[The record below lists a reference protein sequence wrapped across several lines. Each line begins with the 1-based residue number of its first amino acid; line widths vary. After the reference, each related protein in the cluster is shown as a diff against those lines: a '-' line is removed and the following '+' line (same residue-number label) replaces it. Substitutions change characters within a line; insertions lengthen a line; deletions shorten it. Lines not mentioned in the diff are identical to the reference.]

1 MQLSNRFVRATDKV
15 CTFQEHVNA
24 PCFRK
29 SFRLDGAVERAEMTI
44 CGLGFYELYINGK
57 NITKGPLAPY
67 ISNPDDVLYYDR
79 YDVVPY
85 LQEGENVIG
94 VVLGN
99 GFFNPFGGAI
109 WDFEKA
115 VWIGPLRFALWFE
128 AECGGKTV
136 TFEADD
142 SFKTHDSA
150 ILFDEYRMG
159 THYDA
164 RLEMPGWSAP
174 GFDDSGWTN
183 ALHAEQPRGEAVL
196 CPADPIVVTEERKP
210 VSITK
215 CSRGYI
221 YDFGANLAGVCRLTI
236 SGKPGQKIS
245 LWHSELLKDGELDI
259 SSIIFDRPGFRD
271 YYFEYAQKDVYIC
284 KGEGEESFVPP
295 FTYHGFRY
303 VLVEGIDEA
312 QATESLLT
320 YLVMNS
326 DLKERGGFSCSDET
340 VNLLQ
345 LFARRSDLANFY
357 YFPTDCPHREKNG
370 WTGDASVS
378 AEHMLINLHAEKS
391 LREWMRNIRKAQ
403 RLDGALPGIIPT
415 SGWGFAWGNGP
426 AWDSVITNIPYYVY
440 KYTGDDA
447 ILYENADMIFRY
459 LNYITTRMDERGLIS
474 IGLGDW
480 CQPIR
485 RQLPEGKEPTDND
498 LYSSPLEFT
507 DSAIVLDM
515 CKKAAFIFERIGR
528 HPQKEFAQRL
538 HEALLTSIRTHLIDT
553 DAVMAIGNCQ
563 TSQALAIEFDIFT
576 EAEKPKAHQNLVQI
590 IHADD
595 DFMNVGMIGARYLFH
610 VLAKGGNADLAL
622 EMITRPEWPSYG
634 NWIARG
640 ATALWED
647 FVRPEG
653 KQNSKNHHFFGDIS
667 AWFIR
672 YIAGLK
678 PNPSTCN
685 ADEVE
690 ISPCFVTALEHAE
703 AHFDAPKGRM
713 EVCWKRESDKIVLSV
728 VLPEGVFGVIRLP
741 EGYYFAD
748 GEADC
753 LAVSG
758 DYVVT
763 KK

>member
-1 MQLSNRFVRATDKV
+1 MQLSNKFVRATDKV
-15 CTFQEHVNA
+15 CTFKEHVNA

-29 SFRLDGAVERAEMTI
+29 SFQLEGTVEKAEITI
-44 CGLGFYELYINGK
+44 CGLGFYELYINGT

-67 ISNPDDVLYYDR
+67 ISNPDDVLYYDH
-79 YDVVPY
+79 YDVAPY
-85 LQEGENVIG
+85 LNEGENIIG

-136 TFEADD
+136 SFEADD
-142 SFKTHDSA
+142 GFKAHDSA

-164 RLEMPGWSAP
+164 RLEMPGWNAP
-174 GFDDSGWTN
+174 DFDDTGWTD
-183 ALHAEQPRGEAVL
+183 AMHAEQPRGETVL
-196 CPADPIVVTEERKP
+196 CPADPIVVTGERKP

-221 YDFGANLAGVCRLTI
+221 YDFGANLAGVCRLTVK
-236 SGKPGQKIS
+236 GKAGQKIS
-245 LWHSELLKDGELDI
+245 IWHSELLKDGELDI
-259 SSIIFDRPGFRD
+259 SSIIFDRPGFRE

-284 KGEGEESFVPP
+284 KGEGEETFVPP

-326 DLKERGGFSCSDET
+326 DLKERGSFSCSDET

-345 LFARRSDLANFY
+345 LFTRRSDLANFY

-370 WTGDASVS
+370 WTGDASMS
-378 AEHMLINLHAEKS
+378 AEHMLLNLHAENS
-391 LREWMRNIRKAQ
+391 LREWMRNIRKVQ
-403 RLDGALPGIIPT
+403 RIDGALPGIVPT

-426 AWDSVITNIPYYVY
+426 AWDSVIANIPYYVY

-447 ILYENADMIFRY
+447 ILFENADMIFRY
-459 LNYITTRMDERGLIS
+459 LNYITTRMDERGLIA

-480 CQPIR
+480 LQPVK
-485 RQLPEGKEPTDND
+485 QEDELE
-498 LYSSPLEFT
+498 LSSPLEFT
-507 DSAIVLDM
+507 DSAMVLDI
-515 CKKAAFIFERIGR
+515 CRKAVMIFDKTGR
-528 HPQKEFAQRL
+528 TLQKEFAEKMHAQ
-538 HEALLTSIRTHLIDT
+538 LLASIRTHLIDT
-553 DAVMAIGNCQ
+553 ESMLAIGNCQ
-563 TSQALAIEFDIFT
+563 TSQTLAIEFGIFT
-576 EAEKPKAHQNLVQI
+576 EEELPKAYANLLKI
-590 IHADD
+590 IHDGG
-595 DFMNVGMIGARYLFH
+595 DFMDVGMIGARYLFH
-610 VLAKGGNADLAL
+610 VLAKGGDADLAL
-622 EMITRPEWPSYG
+622 KMITRPEWPSYG
-634 NWIARG
+634 DWIVRG

-647 FVRPEG
+647 FYRPEG

-678 PNPSTCN
+678 PNPNTCN
-685 ADEVE
+685 IDEVE
-690 ISPCFVTALEHAE
+690 ISPCFVAALEHAK
-703 AHFDAPKGRM
+703 AYFDAPKGRM

-728 VLPEGVFGVIRLP
+728 SLPEGVYGAIRLP
-741 EGYYFAD
+741 EGYCFAD
-748 GEADC
+748 GKTDC
-753 LAVSG
+753 LAVNG
-758 DYVVT
+758 DYIIT

>member
-1 MQLSNRFVRATDKV
+1 MQFSNKFVRATDKV
-15 CTFQEHVNA
+15 CTFEEHVNA

-29 SFRLDGAVERAEMTI
+29 SFRLNGAVERAEVTI
-44 CGLGFYELYINGK
+44 CGLGFYELYINGA

-67 ISNPDDVLYYDR
+67 ISNPDDVLYYDC
-79 YDVVPY
+79 YDVAPY
-85 LQEGENVIG
+85 LNEGENVIG

-115 VWIGPLRFALWFE
+115 VWIGPLRFALRFE

-136 TFEADD
+136 SFEADD
-142 SFKTHDSA
+142 GFRTHDSA

-164 RLEMPGWSAP
+164 RLELPGWNAP
-174 GFDDSGWTN
+174 GFDDTGWTD

-196 CPADPIVVTEERKP
+196 CPAEPIVVTEERKP

-221 YDFGANLAGVCRLTI
+221 YDFGANLAGVCRLTVK
-236 SGKPGQKIS
+236 GNAGQKIS

-259 SSIIFDRPGFRD
+259 SSIIFDRPGFE

-284 KGEGEESFVPP
+284 KGEGEETFVPP

-326 DLKERGGFSCSDET
+326 DLKERGSFSCSDET

-345 LFARRSDLANFY
+345 LFTRRSDLANFY

-370 WTGDASVS
+370 WTGDASMS
-378 AEHMLINLHAEKS
+378 AEHMLLNLHAENS

-403 RLDGALPGIIPT
+403 REDGALPGIVPT

-426 AWDSVITNIPYYVY
+426 AWDSVIVNVPYYVY

-447 ILYENADMIFRY
+447 ILFENADMIFRY
-459 LNYITTRMDERGLIS
+459 LNYITTRMDERGLIA

-480 CQPIR
+480 LQPVK
-485 RQLPEGKEPTDND
+485 QEDELE
-498 LYSSPLEFT
+498 LSSPLEFT

-515 CKKAAFIFERIGR
+515 CRKAVMIFDKTGR
-528 HPQKEFAQRL
+528 TLQKEFAEKMHAQ
-538 HEALLTSIRTHLIDT
+538 LLSSIRTHLIDT
-553 DAVMAIGNCQ
+553 ESMLAIGNCQ
-563 TSQALAIEFDIFT
+563 TSQTLAIEFGIFT
-576 EAEKPKAHQNLVQI
+576 EAEMPKAYANLVKI
-590 IHADD
+590 IHDGG
-595 DFMNVGMIGARYLFH
+595 DFMDVGMIGARYVFH
-610 VLAKGGNADLAL
+610 VLAKGGDADLAL
-622 EMITRPEWPSYG
+622 KMITRPEWPSYG
-634 NWIARG
+634 DWVARG
-640 ATALWED
+640 AMALWED
-647 FVRPEG
+647 FFRPEG

-678 PNPSTCN
+678 PNPNTCN
-685 ADEVE
+685 TDEVE
-690 ISPCFVTALEHAE
+690 ISPCFVAALEHAE
-703 AHFDAPKGRM
+703 AYFDAPKGRM

-728 VLPEGVFGVIRLP
+728 SLPGEAFGVIRLP
-741 EGYYFAD
+741 EGYCFAD
-748 GEADC
+748 GKTDC

-758 DYVVT
+758 DYIIT

>member
-79 YDVVPY
+79 YDATPY

-128 AECGGKTV
+128 TECGGKTV

-142 SFKTHDSA
+142 GFKAHDSA

-174 GFDDSGWTN
+174 GFDDSEWTS
-183 ALHAEQPRGEAVL
+183 ALHAGQPRGEAVL
-196 CPADPIVVTEERKP
+196 CPSDPIVVTGERNP

-221 YDFGANLAGVCRLTI
+221 YDFGANLAGVCRLTVK
-236 SGKPGQKIS
+236 GKPGQKIS

-284 KGEGEESFVPP
+284 KGEGEECFVPP

-345 LFARRSDLANFY
+345 LFTRRSDLANFY

-370 WTGDASVS
+370 WTGDASMS
-378 AEHMLINLHAEKS
+378 AEHMLLNLHAENS
-391 LREWMRNIRKAQ
+391 LREWMRNVRKAQ
-403 RLDGALPGIIPT
+403 RIDGALPGIVPT

-426 AWDSVITNIPYYVY
+426 AWDSVCVNIPYYVY

-459 LNYITTRMDERGLIS
+459 LNYITTRMDERGLIA

-480 CQPIR
+480 LQPVK
-485 RQLPEGKEPTDND
+485 QEDELE
-498 LYSSPLEFT
+498 LSSPLEFT

-515 CKKAAFIFERIGR
+515 CRKAAMIFDKTGR
-528 HPQKEFAQRL
+528 KLQQEFAEKL
-538 HEALLTSIRTHLIDT
+538 HAQLLASIRTHLIDT
-553 DAVMAIGNCQ
+553 ESMLAIGNCQ
-563 TSQALAIEFDIFT
+563 TSQTLAIEFDIFT
-576 EAEKPKAHQNLVQI
+576 EEEKPKAYENLLKI
-590 IHADD
+590 IHDGG
-595 DFMNVGMIGARYLFH
+595 DFMDVGMIGARYLFH
-610 VLAKGGNADLAL
+610 VLAKGGDADLAL
-622 EMITRPEWPSYG
+622 KMITRPEWPSYG
-634 NWIARG
+634 DWIARG

-647 FVRPEG
+647 FFRPEG

-741 EGYYFAD
+741 EGYCFAD